1 MDNVCVA
8 AKGGADR
15 FCTTLLK
22 LRGCKCEEQRFSST
36 LLSSKQIVQCG
47 WVGAGEEKPSLLRSC
62 DTLEKRF
69 KYLCKIF
76 VGVIR
81 QWQWRPMQTYRTLH
95 TLDTACMHFNRLLAT
110 ACLFFSFHLFLRLKF
125 KVGLGGGAATR
136 PGTLPLTRCHL
147 G

>member
-1 MDNVCVA
+1 MA

-62 DTLEKRF
+62 DTLDALNIYARF
-69 KYLCKIF
+69 LWALSDSGSGDLCKPI
-76 VGVIR
+76 GPCTHWT
-81 QWQWRPMQTYRTLH
+81 QHACTLI
-95 TLDTACMHFNRLLAT
+95 ACWPQHASFSHF
-110 ACLFFSFHLFLRLKF
+110 FYF
-125 KVGLGGGAATR
+125 
-136 PGTLPLTRCHL
+136 
-147 G
+147 